1 MSHHSNPL
9 DPPTDLEADIGPP
22 DPRQQETQWADED
35 EYERFIRDRE
45 EHFRDPD
52 LMFLLRRID
61 EQRKEIDVLSRV
73 FCSLHAAAQTL
84 AYEVSVRPQDD
95 DDWNPASHD
104 WDPVRRALDILAT
117 ELLKTCHRL
126 GKSRTLN

>member
-1 MSHHSNPL
+1 MVNHPNRSLSY
-9 DPPTDLEADIGPP
+9 
-22 DPRQQETQWADED
+22 RQTQWADED

-117 ELLKTCHRL
+117 ELVENMPSAG
-126 GKSRTLN
+126 GKS